1 MMLADKTAIVTGASK
16 GIGRA
21 VALRLAKEGA
31 DTLIAD
37 VDAEEGKRVSQMIRD
52 MGRECLV
59 VKCDVSNP
67 RDVEGM
73 IEKAIEKF
81 SRIDILVNNA
91 GVSSMAPMVELKEE
105 DWDFN
110 MDINAKGQF
119 LCSRTVAKH
128 MMKQKSGKIINN
140 ASLAA
145 KIGARFLA
153 HYSAS
158 KFAVLGLTYTMA
170 IELAPYNITVNAVC
184 PGIVETEMIGREWKW
199 EGDLRGMTPEQVRDE
214 FLSQIPLGRLC
225 QPEDVA
231 GVVAFL
237 ASPDAAYLT
246 GQAIN
251 INGGMENG
259 D

>member
-1 MMLADKTAIVTGASK
+1 MLPDKIAIVTGASK

-21 VALRLAKEGA
+21 IALRLAKEGA
-31 DTLIAD
+31 NIVVAD
-37 VDAEEGKRVSQMIRD
+37 VDTDEGEKVSQMIRE

-59 VKCDVSNP
+59 AKCDVRNSQE
-67 RDVEGM
+67 VEEM
-73 IEKAIEKF
+73 VEKTIQKF
-81 SRIDILVNNA
+81 GRIDILVNNA
-91 GVSSMAPMVELKEE
+91 GVSSMAPMVELEE
-105 DWDFN
+105 KDWDFN

-119 LCSRTVAKH
+119 LCSRAVAKH
-128 MMKQKSGKIINN
+128 MIKQKSGKIINN

-145 KIGARFLA
+145 KRGARFLA

-184 PGIVETEMIGREWKW
+184 PGIVETDMIRREWKW
-199 EGDLRGMTPEQVRDE
+199 EGDIRGMTPDEVRDE
-214 FLSQIPLGRLC
+214 VLGEISLGRLC

-237 ASPDAAYLT
+237 ASKDADYLT

-251 INGGMENG
+251 VNGGMENH
-259 D
+259 

>member
-1 MMLADKTAIVTGASK
+1 MMLPDKIAIVTGASK

-21 VALRLAKEGA
+21 IALRFAKEGA
-31 DTLIAD
+31 NVVIAD
-37 VDAEEGKRVSQMIRD
+37 VDTDEAEEVAQMIRE

-59 VKCDVSNP
+59 VKCDVSSAQG
-67 RDVEGM
+67 VEEM
-73 IEKAIEKF
+73 VEKAMQKF
-81 SRIDILVNNA
+81 GRIDILVNNA
-91 GVSSMAPMVELKEE
+91 GVSSMAPMVELEE
-105 DWDFN
+105 KDWDFN

-119 LCSRTVAKH
+119 LCSRAVAKH
-128 MMKQKSGKIINN
+128 MIKQRSGKIINN

-145 KIGARFLA
+145 KRGARFLA

-184 PGIVETEMIGREWKW
+184 PGIVETDMIRREWKW
-199 EGDLRGMTPEQVRDE
+199 EGDLRGMTPEKVRKE
-214 FLSQIPLGRLC
+214 VLSTIPLGRLAK
-225 QPEDVA
+225 PEDIA

-237 ASPDAAYLT
+237 ASEDADYIT

-251 INGGMENG
+251 INGGMESH
-259 D
+259 